1 MERRVA
7 AAGDSVESQC
17 TKCKA
22 LLNHTIIALVAGVVA
37 RVKCNTCGSEH
48 NHRPVKVAKVAA
60 VKTATLKAPKAEKSV
75 KSPRA
80 KTVKAPAI
88 SDEAIWEE
96 LIRPLDPDLAVPYNM
111 EGKFRA
117 NSLLTHP
124 TFGIGVIASS
134 QIGKIEVVFKGGRKL
149 LRSAC

>member
-1 MERRVA
+1 MERRVVS
-7 AAGDSVESQC
+7 AGDSVESQC

-22 LLNHTIIALVAGVVA
+22 LLNHTVIAMVAGVVA

-48 NHRPVKVAKVAA
+48 NHRPAKEPKVAA
-60 VKTATLKAPKAEKSV
+60 VKAAKAEKAV

-96 LIRPLDPDLAVPYNM
+96 MIRPLDPDLAVPYNM

-124 TFGIGVIASS
+124 TFGIGMIASS
-134 QIGKIEVVFKGGRKL
+134 QTGKIEVVFKAGRKL

>member
-1 MERRVA
+1 MVRVVT
-7 AAGDSVESQC
+7 AGDSVESQC
-17 TKCKA
+17 TRCKA
-22 LLNHTIIALVAGVVA
+22 LLNHTIIAMVAGKVA

-48 NHRPVKVAKVAA
+48 NHRPVKEPKVAA
-60 VKTATLKAPKAEKSV
+60 VKGAKVEKAV

-124 TFGIGVIASS
+124 TFGIGMIASS
-134 QIGKIEVVFKGGRKL
+134 QTGKIEVVFKAGRKL

>member
-1 MERRVA
+1 MEKRIKT
-7 AAGDSVESQC
+7 AGDSVESQC
-17 TKCKA
+17 TRCKA
-22 LLNHTIIALVAGVVA
+22 LLNHTIIAMVAGQVA

-48 NHRPVKVAKVAA
+48 NHRPVKEPKVAA
-60 VKTATLKAPKAEKSV
+60 VKGAKADKVV

-80 KTVKAPAI
+80 RAVKAPAI

-111 EGKFRA
+111 EGKFRT
-117 NSLLTHP
+117 NILLTHP
-124 TFGIGVIASS
+124 TFGIGLIASS
-134 QIGKIEVVFKGGRKL
+134 QTGKIEVVFKAGRKL

>member
-1 MERRVA
+1 MERRVLT
-7 AAGDSVESQC
+7 AGDPIESQC
-17 TKCKA
+17 TRCKA
-22 LLNHTIIALVAGVVA
+22 LLNHTIIAMVAGKVV

-48 NHRPVKVAKVAA
+48 NHRPAKEAKVAA
-60 VKTATLKAPKAEKSV
+60 VKGAKAEKEV

-80 KTVKAPAI
+80 KTVKAPAV

-96 LIRPLDPDLAVPYNM
+96 MIRPLDPDLAVPYSM
-111 EGKFRA
+111 EGKFRV

-124 TFGIGVIASS
+124 TFGIGMIAAS
-134 QIGKIEVVFKGGRKL
+134 QSGKIEVVFKAGRKL